1 MKNHNQVAAAH
12 QTLIKASK
20 TFITILKRDEDT
32 RNDKDVIARTINSSL
47 NIHEIQQL
55 INVTEKK
62 KETLLNK
69 IKSEIK
75 SCIDLSFRLRIA
87 VSGEFEIDLEEMGSA
102 SEDFFDQ
109 QTQTR
114 TNVQIHA
121 ITRIWR
127 EGYVFEGYIDGSLA
141 ECFNPKHS
149 RIRFNAYLNDDYR
162 ANVFESEDFEGIFVT
177 FVENLSDLSLCE
189 LEDVAARVETVVK
202 LITAEPESCVKKS
215 AP

>member
-1 MKNHNQVAAAH
+1 M
-12 QTLIKASK
+12 IKK
-20 TFITILKRDEDT
+20 D
-32 RNDKDVIARTINSSL
+32 DVIRCGTEVIAHTVNSCL
-47 NIHEIQQL
+47 DIDEIQQL
-55 INVTEKK
+55 INATEKK
-62 KETLLNK
+62 KKTFFDRVRVDIE
-69 IKSEIK
+69 

>member
-1 MKNHNQVAAAH
+1 MKKHTQVEVLH
-12 QTLIKASK
+12 QTPIDMSK
-20 TFITILKRDEDT
+20 TLIAMIK
-32 RNDKDVIARTINSSL
+32 KDDVMGYGTEVIAHTVNSCL
-47 NIHEIQQL
+47 DIDEIQQL
-55 INVTEKK
+55 INATEKK
-62 KETLLNK
+62 KKTFFDRIRVDIE
-69 IKSEIK
+69 

-87 VSGEFEIDLEEMGSA
+87 ASGDFEIDLEEMGSA

-189 LEDVAARVETVVK
+189 LEEVAARVETLVK
-202 LITAEPESCVKKS
+202 LITARPES
-215 AP
+215 